1 VARRKTRGGAGLR
14 RMAARAGLALGLVAA
29 TVAIPAL
36 ATQSEPLPD
45 PRVVGQLHAQ
55 MSAPDLTGRLTG
67 LGQGF
72 DGRVGIAV
80 RDLNEGWTASFDGDS
95 LYPQQSVS
103 KLWVA
108 MAVLDAVDRGRVA
121 LADTITIHRED
132 LSVFHQPIRARVG
145 PKGYAASVGE
155 LLSDAISKSDNAAND
170 VLLRLAGGRAA
181 VQALVADKK
190 VAGVTASPSQREMQ
204 TRTAGLDWRPEY
216 SFEHTFWHDRD
227 RQPLEYRRA
236 ALDEYLTH
244 PADGAS
250 PNGLVTALDRLRH
263 GELLAPAS
271 TDYMMRLMGQTE
283 TGRSRLKAGLP
294 PGWSLAHKTGTGQ
307 VLGEVAT
314 GFNDVGVMT
323 APDGHAYA
331 VAVMIAQTRASVPD
345 RQALM
350 VAVARAVAAHHDRE
364 AGDPAAT
371 ALAAAP

>member
-1 VARRKTRGGAGLR
+1 VMGQAHAE
-14 RMAARAGLALGLVAA
+14 MA
-29 TVAIPAL
+29 
-36 ATQSEPLPD
+36 
-45 PRVVGQLHAQ
+45 
-55 MSAPDLTGRLTG
+55 APDLARRLTG

-80 RDLNEGWTASFDGDS
+80 RDLSEGWTASFDGDS
-95 LYPQQSVS
+95 PYPQQSVS

-108 MAVLDAVDRGRVA
+108 VAVLDAVDRGRIA

-145 PKGYAASVGE
+145 PGGYAASVAE
-155 LLSDAISKSDNAAND
+155 LLSSAISRSDNAAND
-170 VLLRLAGGRAA
+170 ILLRLAGGRAA
-181 VQALVADKK
+181 VQAVVSGKK
-190 VAGVTASPSQREMQ
+190 VAGITASPSQREMQ
-204 TRTAGLDWRPEY
+204 TATAGLEWRPEY
-216 SFEHTFWHDRD
+216 SFEHSFWRDRD

-250 PNGLVTALDRLRH
+250 PNGLVSALDRLRH

-271 TDYMMRLMGQTE
+271 TDYMMRLMAETE

-331 VAVMIAQTRASVPD
+331 VAVMIAQTRAPVPD
-345 RQALM
+345 RQALR
-350 VAVARAVAAHHDRE
+350 AEVARAVAAHHDRE
-364 AGDPAAT
+364 AGDR
-371 ALAAAP
+371 AAAASGAP

>member
-1 VARRKTRGGAGLR
+1 MARTRTRGGARLR
-14 RMAARAGLALGLVAA
+14 RVAARAGLALGLMAVA
-29 TVAIPAL
+29 VAIPAL
-36 ATQSEPLPD
+36 ATQPEPRPD
-45 PRVVGQLHAQ
+45 PRVVGQAHAE
-55 MSAPDLTGRLTG
+55 MAAPDLTGRLTG

-72 DGRVGIAV
+72 AGRVGIAV
-80 RDLNEGWTASFDGDS
+80 RDLNEGWTASFDGDK

-108 MAVLDAVDRGRVA
+108 LAVLDAVDRGRIT
-121 LADTITIHRED
+121 LADTVTIHRED
-132 LSVFHQPIRARVG
+132 LSVFHQPIRSRVG
-145 PKGYAASVGE
+145 PRGYDASVAE

-170 VLLRLAGGRAA
+170 ILLRLAGGRAA
-181 VQALVADKK
+181 VQALVAGKQ
-190 VAGVTASPSQREMQ
+190 VAGVIASPSQREMQ
-204 TRTAGLDWRPEY
+204 TATAGLEWRPEY
-216 SFEHTFWHDRD
+216 SFAHSFWRDRD
-227 RQPLEYRRA
+227 RRPLEYRRA

-250 PNGLVTALDRLRH
+250 PVGLVTALDRLRH

-271 TDYMMRLMGQTE
+271 TDYMMRLLAQTE

-307 VLGEVAT
+307 VLGAVAT

-350 VAVARAVAAHHDRE
+350 VEVAKAVAAHHDRE
-364 AGDPAAT
+364 AGPALAT
-371 ALAAAP
+371 AGAP

>member
-1 VARRKTRGGAGLR
+1 
-14 RMAARAGLALGLVAA
+14 MAARAGLALGLMAVA
-29 TVAIPAL
+29 VAIPAL
-36 ATQSEPLPD
+36 ATQPEARPD
-45 PRVVGQLHAQ
+45 PRIVGQVHAQ
-55 MSAPDLTGRLTG
+55 MAAPDLAGRLTG

-72 DGRVGIAV
+72 EGRVGIAV
-80 RDLNEGWTASFDGDS
+80 RDLDEGWTASFDGDS

-108 MAVLDAVDRGRVA
+108 MAVLDAVDRGRIA
-121 LADTITIHRED
+121 LADTITIHKED

-145 PKGYAASVGE
+145 ARGYAASVAE
-155 LLSDAISKSDNAAND
+155 LLSGAISKSDNAAND
-170 VLLRLAGGRAA
+170 VLLRLAGGRDA
-181 VQALVADKK
+181 VQALVTGKR
-190 VAGVTASPSQREMQ
+190 VAGVTASPSQREIQ
-204 TRTAGLDWRPEY
+204 SRTAGLDWRPEY
-216 SFEHTFWHDRD
+216 SYQHSFWHDRD

-250 PNGLVTALDRLRH
+250 PNGLVTALDRLRR

-271 TDYMMRLMGQTE
+271 TDYMMRLLAETE

-350 VAVARAVAAHHDRE
+350 AEVARAVAAHHDRE
-364 AGDPAAT
+364 AGLPPPT
-371 ALAAAP
+371 QAAAP